1 MPKSTE
7 SVNIE
12 LYDLLRGRGYAV
24 TMYNS
29 AGKQVPIPEEAEAF
43 QFKFESGEKSYGT
56 VTITVDDSRDLII
69 YFNTAVTR
77 SSDENTGWVK
87 FINQMSHFSITRGL
101 NKKLKDM
108 SKLDDDMKVRK
119 HRKNIAEGYYGNKH
133 TSYSD
138 NGPPTIKMIIKHNK
152 TLGETDARYRYV
164 ERIFLEN
171 EMGERILVPSTKPS
185 IGRVFARHLAE
196 GGQHNDQ
203 RWSHISEMVDDVKK
217 LGGFVRATKY
227 GQFNESVQRIVTEA
241 TSHYQSLRESLKRLQ
256 SSRGYNNYFES
267 WQPTIME
274 DGDTSNLTELFRTN
288 TLDTRIES
296 ALPILSRLNL
306 TITETNEASM
316 FEAWAD
322 SLIDEAL
329 IPNQPIQKEELVELL
344 GPDSDSIILGPD
356 AMNAIGQLSGI
367 LEKDGLNARL
377 IKSASLD
384 ANRDARPIIIAWMSE
399 QSGREY
405 DEILDK
411 LQPEDEE
418 PLIPEPDSEM
428 EEPTPL
434 PDKQSEEP
442 TELSPNDIPPPSPI
456 KETMSLLD
464 HIKRLSGI

>member
-24 TMYNS
+24 TMYDS
-29 AGKQVPIPEEAEAF
+29 AGQQVPIPEEAEAF

-69 YFNTAVTR
+69 YFNTSVTR

-87 FINQMSHFSITRGL
+87 FINQMSHFAITHGL
-101 NKKLKDM
+101 NKKLRDM
-108 SKLDDDMKVRK
+108 SKLDDDMKVRQ

-171 EMGERILVPSTKPS
+171 EMGERVLVPSTKPS

-196 GGQHNDQ
+196 GGQYNDQ
-203 RWSHISEMVDDVKK
+203 RWGHISEMVEDVKK
-217 LGGFVRATKY
+217 LGGFVRATKS

-241 TSHYQSLRESLKRLQ
+241 ANHYQSLRESLKRLQ
-256 SSRGYNNYFES
+256 STRGYNNYFES

-322 SLIDEAL
+322 NLIGEAL
-329 IPNQPIQKEELVELL
+329 IPNQPLQKEELIDLL
-344 GPDSDSIILGPD
+344 GGDSDIIPLGPD
-356 AMNAIGQLSGI
+356 ASNAIGELSGI

-377 IKSASLD
+377 MKAASLD
-384 ANRDARPIIIAWMSE
+384 SNRDARPIIIAWMSE
-399 QSGREY
+399 QLGREY

-411 LQPEDEE
+411 LQSTDEE
-418 PLIPEPDSEM
+418 PVVPEPEPPAEPPAEQP
-428 EEPTPL
+428 EEPA
-434 PDKQSEEP
+434 EP
-442 TELSPNDIPPPSPI
+442 TQNNIPPPPPPV
-456 KETMSLLD
+456 KEAMSLLD

>member
-12 LYDLLRGRGYAV
+12 LYDLLRGRGYDV
-24 TMYNS
+24 TMYDS
-29 AGKQVPIPEEAEAF
+29 TGQQVPIPEEAEAF

-56 VTITVDDSRDLII
+56 VTITVDDSKDLVI
-69 YFNTAVTR
+69 YFNTSVTR

-87 FINQMSHFSITRGL
+87 FVNQMSHFAITHGL
-101 NKKLKDM
+101 NKQLRDM
-108 SKLDDDMKVRK
+108 SKLDDDMKVRQ

-203 RWSHISEMVDDVKK
+203 RWGHICEMVEDVKK
-217 LGGFVRATKY
+217 LGGFVRATKS

-241 TSHYQSLRESLKRLQ
+241 ANHYQSLRESLKRLQ
-256 SSRGYNNYFES
+256 SSRGYNTYFES
-267 WQPTIME
+267 WAPAIME
-274 DGDTSNLTELFRTN
+274 DGDTSNLTELFRSN
-288 TLDTRIES
+288 SIDARIES

-316 FEAWAD
+316 FEDWAD
-322 SLIDEAL
+322 QIIGEAL
-329 IPNQPIQKEELVELL
+329 IPNQPLQKEELIDLL
-344 GPDSDSIILGPD
+344 GPDSDAMPLGPD
-356 AMNAIGQLSGI
+356 AAGAIGELSGI

-377 IKSASLD
+377 MRAAERDS
-384 ANRDARPIIIAWMSE
+384 NRDARPIIIAWMSE
-399 QSGREY
+399 QVGREY

-411 LQPEDEE
+411 VQSTE
-418 PLIPEPDSEM
+418 P
-428 EEPTPL
+428 
-434 PDKQSEEP
+434 EP
-442 TELSPNDIPPPSPI
+442 TEEPVASPKASAPKPTEEIPPPPPPV
-456 KETMSLLD
+456 KESMSLLD

>member
-12 LYDLLRGRGYAV
+12 LYDLLRGRGYSV
-24 TMYNS
+24 TMYDS
-29 AGKQVPIPEEAEAF
+29 AADKVPIPEESDVF
-43 QFKFESGEKSYGT
+43 QFEFKSDEKRYGT
-56 VTITVDDSRDLII
+56 VTITVDDSRFLII
-69 YFNTAVTR
+69 YFNTSVTR

-87 FINQMSHFSITRGL
+87 FIDQMGHFAITHGL
-101 NKKLKDM
+101 KKKLKDM
-108 SKLDDDMKVRK
+108 SKLSDDMKVRQ

-152 TLGETDARYRYV
+152 TLGETDVRYRYV

-171 EMGERILVPSTKPS
+171 EMGERVLVPSTKPS

-196 GGQHNDQ
+196 GGQYNDQ
-203 RWSHISEMVDDVKK
+203 RWGHISEMVEDVKK
-217 LGGFVRATKY
+217 LGGFVRATKS

-241 TSHYQSLRESLKRLQ
+241 ANHYQSLRESLKRLQ
-256 SSRGYNNYFES
+256 STRGYNNYFES

-274 DGDTSNLTELFRTN
+274 DNDTSNLTELFRTN

-329 IPNQPIQKEELVELL
+329 IPNQPLQKEELIDLL
-344 GPDSDSIILGPD
+344 GNDSDIMSLGPD
-356 AMNAIGQLSGI
+356 ASNAIGELSGI

-377 IKSASLD
+377 MKAASLD

-399 QSGREY
+399 QLGREY

-411 LQPEDEE
+411 LQSTDEE
-418 PLIPEPDSEM
+418 PVIPEP
-428 EEPTPL
+428 EEPA
-434 PDKQSEEP
+434 E
-442 TELSPNDIPPPSPI
+442 PPPEQPKEPAAPVQNNIPSPPPV
-456 KETMSLLD
+456 KEAMSLLD